1 MTLTDWSGFA
11 LLSSLVYWWFLMWN
25 SFNLTRKTL
34 VLLNTVGTLLMTV
47 LTWSITYG
55 MLLIPILIVYAIS
68 IVILFKLPLPAK
80 RIAVV
85 FDKLIDAKYREP
97 FELVS
102 C

>member
-1 MTLTDWSGFA
+1 MTLIDWSGFA

-80 RIAVV
+80 KNRGG
-85 FDKLIDAKYREP
+85 L
-97 FELVS
+97 
-102 C
+102 

>member
-68 IVILFKLPLPAK
+68 IIILFKLPLPAK
-80 RIAVV
+80 KNRGG
-85 FDKLIDAKYREP
+85 L
-97 FELVS
+97 
-102 C
+102 

>member
-11 LLSSLVYWWFLMWN
+11 LLISLVYWWFLMWN

-80 RIAVV
+80 KNRGG
-85 FDKLIDAKYREP
+85 L
-97 FELVS
+97 
-102 C
+102 

>member
-1 MTLTDWSGFA
+1 LTLTDWSGFA

-68 IVILFKLPLPAK
+68 IIILFKLPLPAK
-80 RIAVV
+80 KNRGG
-85 FDKLIDAKYREP
+85 L
-97 FELVS
+97 
-102 C
+102 

>member
-80 RIAVV
+80 KNRGG
-85 FDKLIDAKYREP
+85 L
-97 FELVS
+97 
-102 C
+102 

>member
-55 MLLIPILIVYAIS
+55 MLLILILIVYAIS

-80 RIAVV
+80 KNRGG
-85 FDKLIDAKYREP
+85 L
-97 FELVS
+97 
-102 C
+102 

>member
-34 VLLNTVGTLLMTV
+34 VLLNTVVTLLMTV

-80 RIAVV
+80 KNRGG
-85 FDKLIDAKYREP
+85 L
-97 FELVS
+97 
-102 C
+102 

>member
-25 SFNLTRKTL
+25 SFNFTRKTL

-80 RIAVV
+80 KNRGG
-85 FDKLIDAKYREP
+85 L
-97 FELVS
+97 
-102 C
+102 

>member
-55 MLLIPILIVYAIS
+55 MLLIPILIVYVIS

-80 RIAVV
+80 KNRGG
-85 FDKLIDAKYREP
+85 L
-97 FELVS
+97 
-102 C
+102 

>member
-11 LLSSLVYWWFLMWN
+11 LPSSLVYWWFLMWN

-80 RIAVV
+80 KNRGG
-85 FDKLIDAKYREP
+85 L
-97 FELVS
+97 
-102 C
+102 

>member
-1 MTLTDWSGFA
+1 DWSGFA

-80 RIAVV
+80 KNRGG
-85 FDKLIDAKYREP
+85 L
-97 FELVS
+97 
-102 C
+102 

>member
-80 RIAVV
+80 KESRWS
-85 FDKLIDAKYREP
+85 LIN
-97 FELVS
+97 
-102 C
+102 

>member
-1 MTLTDWSGFA
+1 LTLTDWSGFA

-80 RIAVV
+80 KNRGG
-85 FDKLIDAKYREP
+85 L
-97 FELVS
+97 
-102 C
+102 

>member
-11 LLSSLVYWWFLMWN
+11 LLSSLVYWWFLMWH

-80 RIAVV
+80 KNRGG
-85 FDKLIDAKYREP
+85 L
-97 FELVS
+97 
-102 C
+102 